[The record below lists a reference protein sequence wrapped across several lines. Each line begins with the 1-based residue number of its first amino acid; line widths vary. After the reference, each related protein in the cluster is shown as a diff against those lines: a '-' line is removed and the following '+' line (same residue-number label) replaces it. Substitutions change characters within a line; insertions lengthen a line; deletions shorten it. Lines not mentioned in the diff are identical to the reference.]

1 MRCMSRCPED
11 AIQGAQ
17 GWLLFYAWLAGLPVA
32 AVVVAGLGV
41 SAGWASGPVQLLVGF
56 GWIVAAV
63 WVAYGLLWLG
73 LGVRGLRVV
82 LGRATLTRWYR
93 RYRGPGHRLPEPAS
107 GRDIGRSGGQP

>member
-17 GWLLFYAWLAGLPVA
+17 GWLLFYTWAAGLPVA
-32 AVVVAGLGV
+32 AAVVAALGLP
-41 SAGWASGPVQLLVGF
+41 AGWASGALRWLAGY

-73 LGVRGLRVV
+73 VGRAGVAAV

-93 RYRGPGHRLPEPAS
+93 RYRGPGRL
-107 GRDIGRSGGQP
+107 GG